1 MRSDEEAATGAVG
14 GGNPVAVSTRRRIY
28 EILDREDPRDPVARA
43 VNAGLV
49 LLILANSAAAVMET
63 VPSFDA
69 AYRLPLHIFETL
81 SFLVFLTE
89 YLLRLWVAPLNPR
102 YRGLPHRE
110 ARMRY
115 AATPFAIVDLLSVLP
130 FGLALFVHAD
140 LRTLALLRL
149 VRFLKLA
156 RYSPGLAS
164 LGEAVFAER
173 HALLAYVGLIGV
185 VVLFSASL
193 MYLVEGAV
201 QPDQFGSIPLAAWW
215 AVVSVTTV
223 GYGDAVPATLLG
235 RVIAAF
241 TMVTG
246 MILLALPVGIVAS
259 SFAAVIRRRDFVVT
273 WGMVAR
279 VPLFGELDAAAIG
292 EILKLLS
299 SHTAYPGELLA
310 RRGEEARSMF
320 FILSGEVRIDLPGE
334 PLFLGEGHFF
344 GEMALLSQSRR
355 SANVRATRR
364 TQLLILDARDLDD
377 LLSRRPAMRARM
389 DELAR
394 SRTQPHPMRP
404 PGDLAAEEVSEEWAG
419 TAFHPPGDPPG
430 DTQP

>member
-1 MRSDEEAATGAVG
+1 MG
-14 GGNPVAVSTRRRIY
+14 GERQVETSTRRRIY
-28 EILDREDPRDPVARA
+28 EVLERENPRDPVARA
-43 VNAGLV
+43 VHAGLV

-69 AYRLPLHIFETL
+69 AYRTPLHLFEAM
-81 SFLVFLTE
+81 SFGVFLTE
-89 YLLRLWVAPLNPR
+89 YALRLWVAPFDPR
-102 YRGLPHRE
+102 YRGLSHGE

-115 AATPFAIVDLLSVLP
+115 AVTPFAIVDLLSVLP

-149 VRFLKLA
+149 IRFLKLA

-164 LGEAVFAER
+164 LGEALFAER
-173 HALLAYVGLIGV
+173 HALLACVGIIGV

-193 MYLVEGAV
+193 MYLVEGDV
-201 QPDQFGSIPLAAWW
+201 QPDRFGSIPLAAWW

-223 GYGDAVPATLLG
+223 GYGDAVPATLAG
-235 RVIAAF
+235 RMIAAL

-273 WGMVAR
+273 WGMVER
-279 VPLFGELDAAAIG
+279 VPLFCELDAAAIG

-299 SHTAYPGELLA
+299 AHTSYPGELLA

-320 FILSGEVRIDLPGE
+320 FILSGEVRIELPGE

-377 LLSRRPAMRARM
+377 LLARRPAMRARM

-394 SRTQPHPMRP
+394 KREVPHALRP
-404 PGDLAAEEVSEEWAG
+404 TGDIATEEIGGEGSG
-419 TAFHPPGDPPG
+419 TPFHPPSGPPPAG
-430 DTQP
+430 PA